1 MSALWQGLWVACGV
15 LTLVAGVLAGSSARA
30 RLMGRIAVGVLFV
43 IGGVL
48 LHVVNLVTDVDYAD
62 FADPAHFAW
71 VTDSWRAL
79 VAPNQV
85 LYIGLLIVFEATV
98 GVLVLSGGRKTQIG
112 YIGVIGFYL
121 ALWIFGWFETVWV
134 LLMLPPMILLL
145 RGERRVTASALPT
158 DEIERV
164 PQSLRA

>member
-1 MSALWQGLWVACGV
+1 MSVLWQILWMACGV

-30 RLMGRIAVGVLFV
+30 RFIGRIAVGVLFV
-43 IGGVL
+43 IGGAL
-48 LHVVNLVTDVDYAD
+48 LHVINLVTDVDYAD

-71 VTDSWRAL
+71 VTDSWRAV
-79 VAPNQV
+79 VAPNQL

-112 YIGVIGFYL
+112 YVGVIGFYL

-145 RGERRVTASALPT
+145 RAEQHVTASAPAT
-158 DEIERV
+158 DEVERV
-164 PQSLRA
+164 PHSIRA